1 MFTGIIKESSGTKI
15 AECNEIIMSNIII
28 HDEYE
33 SSSIASQVELKSFL
47 VIAILITLDI
57 PIYQLPNK
65 LWATLS
71 LTQ

>member
-1 MFTGIIKESSGTKI
+1 
-15 AECNEIIMSNIII
+15 MSNIII